1 MNETKKDVLFKKL
14 DRRYED
20 HLANKERNKEIRENE
35 QEESKDTITKLL
47 ERTSD
52 LSENLD
58 QAIVKCDKDHA
69 QEILDDYSQQMKSL
83 DSFFVEKSTLLTPFD
98 AKKVQASIIGI
109 RSKFSDLQDALK
121 PKKKFGFKSDKKKL
135 YQKQEKDHQAVV
147 KDLTDHSKS
156 GFGFTL
162 ENCSNQDIE
171 VDCNDVE
178 GKDVLLNNLSN
189 CKITIKSNPITL
201 HATNLSNCVLKCA
214 PVQTSIYLEHC
225 NNCQLSLACQQLRAH
240 SSTNSK
246 IFLHVTSRG
255 IVEDCSKIQVA
266 PYDFTFDGLKEQF
279 AKLGLDSSI
288 NHWDE
293 LDDFNWLAS
302 DQPSPNWCILKQ

>member
-162 ENCSNQDIE
+162 GNKSIQSLFLDRFYF
-171 VDCNDVE
+171 
-178 GKDVLLNNLSN
+178 LN
-189 CKITIKSNPITL
+189 IT
-201 HATNLSNCVLKCA
+201 
-214 PVQTSIYLEHC
+214 
-225 NNCQLSLACQQLRAH
+225 
-240 SSTNSK
+240 
-246 IFLHVTSRG
+246 
-255 IVEDCSKIQVA
+255 
-266 PYDFTFDGLKEQF
+266 
-279 AKLGLDSSI
+279 DSGC
-288 NHWDE
+288 H
-293 LDDFNWLAS
+293 
-302 DQPSPNWCILKQ
+302 Q